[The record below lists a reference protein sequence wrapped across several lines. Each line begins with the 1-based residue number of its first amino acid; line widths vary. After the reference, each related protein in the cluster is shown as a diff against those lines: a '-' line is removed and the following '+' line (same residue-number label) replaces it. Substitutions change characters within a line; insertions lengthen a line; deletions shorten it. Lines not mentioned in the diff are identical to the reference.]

1 MGARVADD
9 EDGEEVKEGGGG
21 IGQSAITQQIS
32 E

>member
-21 IGQSAITQQIS
+21 IGQSAIT
-32 E
+32 